1 MNHSI
6 TYIGR
11 TKMSKAFDERRKVR
25 QGDFEYLVDDDDRTA
40 WINEGNSGGARIYT
54 LPEKVVIETY

>member
-1 MNHSI
+1 
-6 TYIGR
+6 
-11 TKMSKAFDERRKVR
+11 MSKDFDERRKVP

>member
-11 TKMSKAFDERRKVR
+11 TKMSKSYNERRRVR
-25 QGDFEYLVDDDDRTA
+25 KGEFEYMVDDDDRTA
-40 WINEGNSGGARIYT
+40 WVNIGHSGGAKIYL